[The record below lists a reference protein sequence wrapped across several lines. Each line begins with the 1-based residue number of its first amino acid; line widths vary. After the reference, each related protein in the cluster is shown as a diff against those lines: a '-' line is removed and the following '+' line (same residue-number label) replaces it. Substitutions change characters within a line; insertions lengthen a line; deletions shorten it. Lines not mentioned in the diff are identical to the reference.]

1 MFLFLQVHVVL
12 YLYYGL
18 TAIGIQPPWKK
29 RLTEMQILQFL
40 IDLVHALVGF
50 AKHNFCT
57 WSLLY
62 ASSMIYLFGSFYVK
76 TYIMSSPSGDHRAR
90 PIAGGQARKK
100 SQ

>member
-76 TYIMSSPSGDHRAR
+76 TYIMSGDHRAR
-90 PIAGGQARKK
+90 PTAAGGQPRKK